1 MKLLIWAVSMS
12 MAMQVSALESVKLK
26 DSISQGVGL
35 IDLFEPNDSKKIID
49 GITLEAYRQNNNG
62 YLVFAVDINEAAS
75 GTEKAQS
82 QGVSIKTAYLTFV
95 ENGITRTYSDFET
108 PTATMVA
115 ELGQTNRQ
123 EYFTLIGETGSSRIT
138 PSTDSELYGSSFDST
153 LSIRVP
159 DNVMNVSSA
168 VLTVELLHTNTDLG
182 DPEAFYDFTAGFE
195 DMAIITDVDKV
206 YLETLSIGVDE
217 APLVIA
223 KGQVTEVVDSWV
235 YYPSSDSYFV
245 VSYEDK
251 YPERGDY
258 DFNDLVVGYRVGFG
272 LSNNQVTSII
282 ATGYMIARGAAYS
295 HDWYL
300 HVPMSEQVQGSAT
313 LNLFEPESES
323 QVAGYP
329 KVTAVTNALDFL
341 IYRDTKSLMSVAGS
355 QFANTEPDVAA
366 VKGHK
371 FSFAV
376 NLDTPIPMN
385 AISAPPYDPYLF
397 TEVTGYEIHL
407 PGNTTRLAFSTNSG
421 MTDVQYKDAQ
431 GYPYTLVFPEDWLPP
446 LEQVDLG
453 DAYGQ
458 FLDYSRSA
466 SSESVSW
473 YLNPEPTKTKNI
485 DQQFWKW

>member
-26 DSISQGVGL
+26 DTIKQGLGQ
-35 IDLFEPNDSKKIID
+35 IDLFEPHNQKNVID
-49 GITLEAYRQNNNG
+49 AMALEAYRQSNNG
-62 YLVFAVDINEAAS
+62 HLVFAVDVNEAAS

-82 QGVSIKTAYLTFV
+82 QGVTIKTAYLTVV
-95 ENGITRTYSDFET
+95 ENGISRTYGDYET

-115 ELGQTNRQ
+115 EQGQTTRQ
-123 EYFTLIGETGSSRIT
+123 EYYTFIGETGSSRIT
-138 PSTDSELYGSSFDST
+138 PSSDSELYGSSFDTT
-153 LSIRVP
+153 LTVKVP
-159 DNVMNVSSA
+159 DNIANISSA
-168 VLTVELLHTNTDLG
+168 ILTVELLQTNTSLG

-195 DMAIITDVDKV
+195 DLAIITDVDKT
-206 YLETLSIGVDE
+206 YLEALAIGVDE

-223 KGQVTEVVDSWV
+223 KGQITQAVDSWV

-272 LSNNQVTSII
+272 ISNNQVTSVI

-300 HVPMSEQVQGSAT
+300 HVPFSEQVFGSAT
-313 LNLFEPESES
+313 LNLFEPDSES
-323 QVAGYP
+323 QVTGYP
-329 KVTAVTNALDFL
+329 KVSTVTNALDLL
-341 IYRDTKSLMSVAGS
+341 IYRDTKNLMSVAGS

-376 NLDTPIPMN
+376 NLAAPVAMSAIP
-385 AISAPPYDPYLF
+385 APPYDPYLF

-407 PGNTTRLAFSTNSG
+407 PGNSTRLAFSTNSG
-421 MTDVQYKDAQ
+421 MADVQYKDAQ
-431 GYPYTLVFPEDWLPP
+431 GYPYALVFPEDWLPP

-458 FLDYSRSA
+458 FLNYSRSG
-466 SSESVSW
+466 SNDSVSW
-473 YLNPEPTKTKNI
+473 YLNPEPSKTKNI
-485 DQQFWKW
+485 GQQFWKW